1 MATQIYK
8 TSSIE
13 EYVII
18 GNDALMKCIIP
29 SFVTDWV
36 SVVSWE
42 GSEGDVHHRS
52 GPPLGNGDT
61 GQAHS
66 SRQIIKEVQ
75 PSQDWLYFLH
85 YQ

>member
-1 MATQIYK
+1 
-8 TSSIE
+8 
-13 EYVII
+13 
-18 GNDALMKCIIP
+18 MKCIIP

-42 GSEGDVHHRS
+42 GSEGDVHHQG